1 MSTVFWY
8 CFKMGI
14 SLTLA
19 WMAHVSEACR
29 ADVSLASRAH
39 VSVASRAHALLGS
52 WAPTCWSH
60 IWIKEHVA
68 ASCRLA
74 LSGFGTRYSTLGLQV
89 SYASVQD
96 FGSQWLPGHSAPGH
110 HWHSGYAFG
119 GWYLPPMQGAFLPQG
134 HPQWYV
140 HRGELLGEHGGY
152 FEQHASPI
160 EPCGE
165 QDEDHGWSFLITAEL
180 GKRPRHLRHVLT
192 LIWLSLFLFPL
203 GFETLAAMAS
213 WGTENVL
220 KEVDDLEGLQE
231 IRPNALALPKLLE
244 AMEHKIKAID
254 TLTSS
259 MLLKLAKN
267 FPCSFEKQLAECAG
281 WESKQCLCRSFET
294 PN

>member
-1 MSTVFWY
+1 M
-8 CFKMGI
+8 
-14 SLTLA
+14 LA

-29 ADVSLASRAH
+29 ADFSLASRAH
-39 VSVASRAHALLGS
+39 VSVASRAHALQGS

-96 FGSQWLPGHSAPGH
+96 FGSQWLPGHSAPAH

-119 GWYLPPMQGAFLPQG
+119 GWHLPLMQGAFLPQG

-192 LIWLSLFLFPL
+192 PI
-203 GFETLAAMAS
+203 
-213 WGTENVL
+213 
-220 KEVDDLEGLQE
+220 
-231 IRPNALALPKLLE
+231 
-244 AMEHKIKAID
+244 
-254 TLTSS
+254 
-259 MLLKLAKN
+259 
-267 FPCSFEKQLAECAG
+267 PCSFEKQLAECAG